1 MKSKEIDHIKSQI
14 EKKIGKKVC
23 VRIALGR
30 HRIGLHEGIISHA
43 YPDVFI
49 ISVKEDPKK
58 RNSPI
63 KIMSFQYSDI
73 LTKHIQLKL
82 L

>member
-1 MKSKEIDHIKSQI
+1 MKSVEINHIKSQI

-30 HRIGLHEGIISHA
+30 HRIGMHEGIIA
-43 YPDVFI
+43 QTYPDVFI
-49 ISVKEDPKK
+49 ISIKEDPKK
-58 RNSPI
+58 RNSPV

-73 LTKHIQLKL
+73 LTKRIQLKL